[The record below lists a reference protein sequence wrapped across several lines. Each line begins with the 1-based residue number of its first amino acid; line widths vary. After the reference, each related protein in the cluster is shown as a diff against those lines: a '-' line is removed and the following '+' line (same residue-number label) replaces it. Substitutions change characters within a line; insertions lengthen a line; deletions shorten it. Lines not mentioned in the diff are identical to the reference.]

1 MIKNELIKQIK
12 KNNTGISLEKFI
24 DISLFNKNKF
34 GINTSFFLIFYGFF
48 RFFLEFLREPDSH
61 MGLLLNYFT
70 MGQFLCA
77 PMIIFGLIIYV
88 GLKKNDKK

>member
-1 MIKNELIKQIK
+1 MKFHLLVQK
-12 KNNTGISLEKFI
+12 KILEH
-24 DISLFNKNKF
+24 
-34 GINTSFFLIFYGFF
+34 

-61 MGLLLNYFT
+61 IGLLLNYFT

-77 PMIIFGLIIYV
+77 PMIIFGLIIYI